1 MHLRTEIIKRKSS
14 SHNKKLP
21 GSHDHRARR
30 ASREGNNYADPQAGS
45 QKTDPTLNQLQQWF
59 AAVTQTYFAD
69 KRNIL
74 GQMFLKNG

>member
-1 MHLRTEIIKRKSS
+1 MKRKSS
-14 SHNKKLP
+14 SHNKKSP

-30 ASREGNNYADPQAGS
+30 ASQEGNNYADPHAGS
-45 QKTDPTLNQLQQWF
+45 QQIGPTLNRWF

-74 GQMFLKNG
+74 GQMFFLKNG